1 MRSHGQFSW
10 TPHQYHARH
19 PHQCFVCQ
27 RTFIKGSAHIHEETS
42 ARTCSPLCFT
52 RYERWWLRKRP
63 HVEPPAFLP
72 LNPAPRLLT
81 ILSMS
86 SELHSDPPMRVWKAP
101 SPSNRPWNCN
111 SKRIVN
117 VIILEGQDKK
127 CPNLGGV
134 SRIIRK
140 HRYDIEYYFEWLLS
154 RQVCYSETA
163 FKTQR

>member
-1 MRSHGQFSW
+1 VVASQEA
-10 TPHQYHARH
+10 ARRAAGILTAQSRAALAH
-19 PHQCFVCQ
+19 EFVDEF
-27 RTFIKGSAHIHEETS
+27 RA
-42 ARTCSPLCFT
+42 A
-52 RYERWWLRKRP
+52 
-63 HVEPPAFLP
+63 
-72 LNPAPRLLT
+72 LN
-81 ILSMS
+81 
-86 SELHSDPPMRVWKAP
+86 DPPMRVWKAP

-134 SRIIRK
+134 SRIIRNQ
-140 HRYDIEYYFEWLLS
+140 RYDIEYYFEWPLS

>member
-1 MRSHGQFSW
+1 
-10 TPHQYHARH
+10 
-19 PHQCFVCQ
+19 
-27 RTFIKGSAHIHEETS
+27 
-42 ARTCSPLCFT
+42 
-52 RYERWWLRKRP
+52 
-63 HVEPPAFLP
+63 
-72 LNPAPRLLT
+72 
-81 ILSMS
+81 MS

-134 SRIIRK
+134 SRIIRNQ
-140 HRYDIEYYFEWLLS
+140 RYDIEYYFEWPLS